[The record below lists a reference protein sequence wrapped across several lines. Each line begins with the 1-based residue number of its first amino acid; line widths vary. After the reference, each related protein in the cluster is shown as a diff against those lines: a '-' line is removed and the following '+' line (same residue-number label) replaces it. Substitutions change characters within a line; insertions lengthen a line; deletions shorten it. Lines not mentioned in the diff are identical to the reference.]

1 MHSQGPCRAWRSR
14 RARSRFPGLP
24 AWCWLLL
31 CAALA
36 GCGDEPWNNPYPS
49 SARDASIL
57 YTTFQERP
65 KHLDPVSSWSENEA
79 QITSQVYEPLV
90 QYHFLHRPYRLVP
103 LTATAVPAPVYYD
116 AAGRELPADA
126 PDASIAR
133 AVYRIT
139 LQPGIRYQPHPAF
152 ARREDGGYRYHGP
165 GATRVAGARAP
176 ADFPLQ
182 DSRELTAADYVYQI
196 KRLAHPRLHS
206 PIASLMG
213 KYIVGLDALAARL
226 RETATPT
233 GYVDL
238 NEVELEGARVIDEH
252 SFEITLRERYPQFI
266 YWLAMPFFAPVPW
279 EAERFYS
286 EPGMAERNLTLDW
299 YPVGTGPYLLRENN
313 PNRRMVLARNP
324 NFRGEVYPAEGEA
337 SDAKAGLLADAGAA
351 MPFIDEIHFM
361 LEKED
366 IPEWGKFLQGYYDIS
381 PVAPDGFDQAIRFTP
396 EGRPELTEEMR
407 RKDIALSVATQPSI
421 VYIGFNMLDP
431 VVGGYD
437 ERARLL
443 RQALSIAVDY
453 EELISIFTNGRG
465 EPAQGPLPPGIFGHR
480 PGAAGINPVVYDW
493 RDGRAVR
500 KSIDVARALMVKAGY
515 PRGRNPET
523 GQALSLYFDA
533 YAFGPDAKAQFDWYR
548 KQFAKLGIQ
557 LVVRT
562 TDYNRFQDKVRKGDA
577 QIFGWGWNADYPD
590 PENFLFLLYGPN
602 GKVHGQG
609 ENATNYANPDFD
621 RAFLRMRSLPDG
633 DERQAVIDGMLDLV
647 RHDAP
652 WLWGMHPQGYS
663 LHHQW
668 YGNGKPNMMA
678 RNTLKYRRLDPAR
691 RAERRRAWN
700 RPALMPLAVA
710 LAGVGAFALT
720 AWFLF
725 RRSREARVA

>member
-1 MHSQGPCRAWRSR
+1 
-14 RARSRFPGLP
+14 LP
-24 AWCWLLL
+24 TLLVVSWLAL
-31 CAALA
+31 CAVLP
-36 GCGDEPWNNPYPS
+36 GCGDEPWNNPYPP
-49 SARDASIL
+49 SAREGAIL

-103 LTATAVPAPVYYD
+103 LTALAVPAPVYHD
-116 AAGRELPADA
+116 REGRALPADA
-126 PDASIAR
+126 TDAQIAR
-133 AVYRIT
+133 AVYRIAIR
-139 LQPGIRYQPHPAF
+139 PGIRYQPHPAF
-152 ARREDGGYRYHGP
+152 ARRNDGGHHYHGP

-182 DSRELTAADYVYQI
+182 DSRELRAADYVYQI

-213 KYIVGLDALAARL
+213 KYIVGLDELAAKL
-226 RETATPT
+226 RDTAPLA

-238 NEVELEGARVIDEH
+238 DSVELEGARIVDDYT
-252 SFEITLRERYPQFI
+252 FEITLRERYPQFV

-299 YPVGTGPYLLRENN
+299 YPVGTGAYLLRENN

-324 NFRGEVYPAEGEA
+324 NFRGEAYPADGEPADAEG
-337 SDAKAGLLADAGAA
+337 GLLADAGAS

-381 PVAPDGFDQAIRFTP
+381 PIAPDGFDQAIRFAP
-396 EGRPELTEEMR
+396 DGRPELTEEMR

-437 ERARLL
+437 ASARLL

-465 EPAQGPLPPGIFGHR
+465 EAAQGPLPPGIFGHR
-480 PGAAGINPVVYDW
+480 PGVEGINPVVYEW
-493 RDGRAVR
+493 RNGRAMR
-500 KSIDVARALMVKAGY
+500 KSLDAARALMAAAGY
-515 PRGRNPET
+515 PQGRNPQT
-523 GQALSLYFDA
+523 GKPLTLYFDA
-533 YAFGPDAKAQFDWYR
+533 YASGPDAKAQFDWYR

-602 GKVHGQG
+602 GKVLHQG
-609 ENATNYANPDFD
+609 ENATNYANPTFD
-621 RAFLRMRSLPDG
+621 MEFLRMRSLPNG
-633 DERQAVIDGMLDLV
+633 AERQAAINRMLEIV
-647 RHDAP
+647 RDDAP

-678 RNTLKYRRLDPAR
+678 RNTLKYRRLDAQL

-700 RPALMPLAVA
+700 SPAVLPVVVVA
-710 LAGVGAFALT
+710 ASVGVFALT
-720 AWFLF
+720 AWVLL
-725 RRSREARVA
+725 RRRREERAA

>member
-14 RARSRFPGLP
+14 CARSRFPGLP

-238 NEVELEGARVIDEH
+238 NEVELEGARVIDGH

-299 YPVGTGPYLLRENN
+299 YPVGTGPYLLREHN

-324 NFRGEVYPAEGEA
+324 NFRGE
-337 SDAKAGLLADAGAA
+337 LLADAGAA